1 MTTMLDNLLRERQ
14 ETWEATRALSE
25 QADKR
30 ADKAFTPAE
39 QRTWD
44 ARNADLDRF
53 DRNIAEL
60 QGQDEQHQRAAE
72 ASRGAGRLIRP
83 DTGSGT
89 AERTASGHTLLRRSD
104 SFAQHAGKLGLN
116 GGTEDQGLSL
126 GRYLRGFVTGQWD
139 ADAEREKRA
148 LATSTIAGGGALVPV
163 PLANEIVDLA
173 RAKMRVIQAGART
186 LLMESATERVAR
198 QVSDP
203 TVTWRAEAALIPES
217 QPTFDQIL
225 FQARTLSTIVK
236 LSWEV
241 LEDAHEI
248 DRVVSDSLSK
258 AVALEVDR
266 AALRGIGAPY
276 TAPNPEPA
284 GVLNTTG
291 VTVTPLGA
299 GNGAAVAWEDL
310 SRAVQTIRQANGEP
324 NAFIHSPRTAG
335 NLSRLKNAQGQWLGP
350 SPDVAPLDR
359 LYTAAVPNTL
369 TVGTATAASE
379 IYLGQWDALW
389 LGLRSQMM
397 VRLVERYADTGQTGL
412 LIWWRGDIQLQ
423 HPQWF
428 NVLTGCL

>member
-1 MTTMLDNLLRERQ
+1 MSTTLDNLLRERQ
-14 ETWEATRALSE
+14 ETWEGTRALFD
-25 QADKR
+25 QAEKR
-30 ADKAFTPAE
+30 ADKTFTPAE
-39 QRTWD
+39 ERMWK
-44 ARNADLDRF
+44 ARNDDLDRF

-60 QGQDEQHQRAAE
+60 QGQDEQQQRAAD
-72 ASRGAGRLIRP
+72 AARWAGRLIRP

-89 AERTASGHTLLRRSD
+89 TERTASGHTLLKRSD
-104 SFAQHAGKLGLN
+104 SFAEHAGKLGLG

-173 RAKMRVIQAGART
+173 RAKMRVVQAGART

-258 AVALEVDR
+258 VVALEVDR

-299 GNGAAVAWEDL
+299 GNGAAAAWDDL
-310 SRAVQTIRQANGEP
+310 SRALQTIRQANGEP
-324 NAFIHSPRTAG
+324 NAFIHSPRTEG
-335 NLSRLKNAQGQWLGP
+335 NLSRIKNSQGQWLGP
-350 SPDVAPLDR
+350 SPDVEPLDR

-389 LGLRSQMM
+389 LGLRSQMAL
-397 VRLVERYADTGQTGL
+397 RLVERYADTGQTGL

-428 NVLTGCL
+428 NVLTGVL